1 MSAFVVMII
10 IMGLIAYVVFS
21 IKNDFKYKNMFRI
34 CTNCGYEG
42 KAKFKTKGSFLIEIV
57 LWLFFIIPGLIY
69 SLWRM
74 SASKMMV
81 CPECDNINTMIP
93 ADSPRAVNGIKSN
106 LIKCP
111 YCAEL
116 IKPEAKI
123 CRFCGRNVNEQEAVI
138 DL

>member
-1 MSAFVVMII
+1 MII
-10 IMGLIAYVVFS
+10 LIGLIAYVVLS
-21 IKNDFKYKNMFRI
+21 IENDLKYKSMSRI

-57 LWLFFIIPGLIY
+57 LWLLFIIPGLIY
-69 SLWRM
+69 SLWRI

-81 CPECDNINTMIP
+81 CPGCDNINTMIP
-93 ADSPRAVNGIKSN
+93 ADSPKAVNSIKN
-106 LIKCP
+106 DLIKCP

-123 CRFCGRNVNEQEAVI
+123 CRFCGRDVNENVGA
-138 DL
+138 